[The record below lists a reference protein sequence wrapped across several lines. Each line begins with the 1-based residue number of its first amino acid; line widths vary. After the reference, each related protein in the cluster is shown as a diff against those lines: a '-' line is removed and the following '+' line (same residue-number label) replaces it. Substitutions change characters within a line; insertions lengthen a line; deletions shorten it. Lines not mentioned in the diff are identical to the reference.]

1 MPFHH
6 IEVTGIVEKWRLAF
20 GHKWTMFKHNSY
32 IKYSQYL
39 FLSSYEALWKV
50 LLTFIT
56 SWRCSKMLWRATFF
70 RLFLCINKLYF
81 EKFCLRIFQARL
93 YQTLTLIFLHWCSDS
108 SLLSLRGHNGNRK
121 WRALFFFLTNYQEH
135 LCLQSYS
142 NSQHALRGSHVEHEK
157 ANCARSRLKH
167 IIKS

>member
-20 GHKWTMFKHNSY
+20 GHKWAMFKHNSY

-93 YQTLTLIFLHWCSDS
+93 YQMLNLIFFHWCSDS
-108 SLLSLRGHNGNRK
+108 SLLNLGHSGKRK
-121 WRALFFFLTNYQEH
+121 WRALFFFKQITESICVSRATAIRSMPSEVLTWNMRKQTVLE
-135 LCLQSYS
+135 
-142 NSQHALRGSHVEHEK
+142 AG
-157 ANCARSRLKH
+157 
-167 IIKS
+167 

>member
-20 GHKWTMFKHNSY
+20 GHKWAMFKHNSY

-93 YQTLTLIFLHWCSDS
+93 YQMLNLIFFHWCSDS
-108 SLLSLRGHNGNRK
+108 SLLNLGHSGKRK
-121 WRALFFFLTNYQEH
+121 WRALFFFLNKLLRASVSPELQQFAACPQRFSRGTWESK
-135 LCLQSYS
+135 LC
-142 NSQHALRGSHVEHEK
+142 
-157 ANCARSRLKH
+157 
-167 IIKS
+167 